1 MTLALLPTLGFRPKK
16 MDISTGFLQGKSL
29 GRAVYVK
36 PPPEAGV
43 DDSKCWMLLKGAYGL
58 TDASRMWYDRVNEVL
73 IQGNYQRSSVDPALY
88 FKYGKDGDVVGIILC
103 HVDDFLYSGTE
114 NEINFI
120 EQLMKKNF
128 EVRTI
133 EKKLFVFCGFEI
145 EVIDVGND
153 GEFKI
158 SFSQPGKISNITA
171 VKIEQKN
178 PPSYANE
185 REEKGFRSVLGA
197 LQWHSNSTRPDLAFS
212 ISKLLG
218 ETKSLQIKH
227 CLLANKLLRKAK
239 ANDPNKITCVKLN
252 GKLALYVYSDASYAN
267 LPDLGSQQGTMAFME
282 DETKRKNIVE
292 FKSKRIKRVCR
303 STFSAELLACNASV
317 DYALCYRSVIK
328 AFGIKDFEVNIITD
342 SKSIKDNLATIVS
355 RCEEKSLRVEL
366 AYLREVLTME
376 GIKIRW
382 VISSEQLADVLTKE
396 KPGLE
401 ILNILSNHT

>member
-1 MTLALLPTLGFRPKK
+1 MYKEVEVSEARGPLITTRWVFTTKENDDKSSYLKARLVIRSFQDIEKDTVISESPTAHIESLKVTLALLPTLSFRPKK
-16 MDISTGFLQGKSL
+16 MDISTAFLQGKSL

-120 EQLMKKNF
+120 EQLTKKNF

-133 EKKLFVFCGFEI
+133 EDKLFVFCGFEI

-158 SFSQPGKISNITA
+158 SFSQPGKISNITP

-185 REEKGFRSVLGA
+185 REEKCFRSVLGA

-252 GKLALYVYSDASYAN
+252 GKLALNMYSDASYAN

-303 STFSAELLACNASV
+303 
-317 DYALCYRSVIK
+317 
-328 AFGIKDFEVNIITD
+328 
-342 SKSIKDNLATIVS
+342 
-355 RCEEKSLRVEL
+355 
-366 AYLREVLTME
+366 
-376 GIKIRW
+376 
-382 VISSEQLADVLTKE
+382 
-396 KPGLE
+396 
-401 ILNILSNHT
+401 